1 MKHLFRHF
9 ENISHFSGITVATK
23 RLGRTTKIDI
33 VEVIEILKSKQT
45 ENTNIEE
52 TTQKKQFY
60 EDVTDIIVV
69 EKDTEDVEILCCEI
83 VKMISTGKVVKAYPS
98 ILGEYRK
105 TNIPSNRPI
114 YAKDSPPIRYL
125 SQPQS
130 DKQVLGYSWG
140 VSQTPEAKWG
150 YIRSSKAGTCP
161 TMAGKWKVFDK
172 GSRRWLVD
180 NTLKVVC
187 QEP

>member
-1 MKHLFRHF
+1 MLSTAK
-9 ENISHFSGITVATK
+9 VA
-23 RLGRTTKIDI
+23 
-33 VEVIEILKSKQT
+33 
-45 ENTNIEE
+45 N
-52 TTQKKQFY
+52 
-60 EDVTDIIVV
+60 
-69 EKDTEDVEILCCEI
+69 
-83 VKMISTGKVVKAYPS
+83 AYPS
-98 ILGEYRK
+98 FLGKYRK
-105 TNIPSNRPI
+105 TNIPFNRPI
-114 YAKDSPPIRYL
+114 YAKDSLPVRYL

-150 YIRSSKAGTCP
+150 YIRSSKASTCP

-172 GSRRWLVD
+172 RSRRWLVD